1 MDSTCQNRAK
11 LNNNALCKR
20 SPNPHLTEKQTVT
33 VLKNLNIRLY
43 FYDKNSVIYYQTRT
57 FWQKK

>member
-11 LNNNALCKR
+11 LNNNALSR
-20 SPNPHLTEKQTVT
+20 GSLQPHLIEIQIFT

-43 FYDKNSVIYYQTRT
+43 F
-57 FWQKK
+57 